1 MTNIDNTF
9 SSNTLWVVEVKG
21 EEGFTP
27 ATRRR
32 SKNFIAASTRSEAR
46 DAARV
51 LRESGETTRVV
62 GYTAS
67 KSNSGS

>member
-1 MTNIDNTF
+1 MTNTNI
-9 SSNTLWVVEVKG
+9 NTLWVVEVKNDG
-21 EEGFTP
+21 EYFP
-27 ATRRR
+27 AMRSR
-32 SKNFIAASTRSEAR
+32 SKNFIASPTRNGAR
-46 DAARV
+46 ELAKS

>member
-1 MTNIDNTF
+1 MTITNI
-9 SSNTLWVVEVKG
+9 NTLWVVEVKNDG
-21 EEGFTP
+21 EYFP
-27 ATRRR
+27 AMRSR
-32 SKNFIAASTRSEAR
+32 SKNFVASPTRNGAR
-46 DAARV
+46 ELAKA